1 MHCVNYTDHSV
12 LPMALGICF
21 TVQEK
26 DKKTKK
32 NPQRDVLTFSV
43 PSPKLHSKNK
53 DVNAS
58 IVRSENVNM
67 SVATKT
73 KADEDRSI
81 IPLSSPRR

>member
-1 MHCVNYTDHSV
+1 M
-12 LPMALGICF
+12 
-21 TVQEK
+21 
-26 DKKTKK
+26 
-32 NPQRDVLTFSV
+32 LTFSV

-73 KADEDRSI
+73 KQMKTGASFHSPLLVDEV
-81 IPLSSPRR
+81 LSHCLQK